1 MILAQIPLWCA
12 MSRLGI
18 GGGTWLEECTQNYM
32 SVQLSIVQCEE
43 LMASEEFLCCPC
55 PRRHAFAPQEP
66 VCGANLCPELCW
78 CVCIDCDLFLKTKC
92 FFSWNVFAGE
102 VGMAGW
108 GQLGLAGWTLLGS
121 RHRLQRAST
130 CWFSFAIIMF
140 LQANALEAN
149 QVLRIFLSSLKLW
162 LHYHDSGETDQRK
175 NSPTGSRGWG
185 KQKSSGEFL
194 ISWQYSNICIAK
206 P

>member
-1 MILAQIPLWCA
+1 MHLHLHLQ
-12 MSRLGI
+12 
-18 GGGTWLEECTQNYM
+18 
-32 SVQLSIVQCEE
+32 
-43 LMASEEFLCCPC
+43 
-55 PRRHAFAPQEP
+55 FAPQEP
-66 VCGANLCPELCW
+66 VRAAT
-78 CVCIDCDLFLKTKC
+78 CVLSCVGVFVLIVTC
-92 FFSWNVFAGE
+92 FKRINVFSWNVFAGK

-108 GQLGLAGWTLLGS
+108 DQLGLAGGTLLGS